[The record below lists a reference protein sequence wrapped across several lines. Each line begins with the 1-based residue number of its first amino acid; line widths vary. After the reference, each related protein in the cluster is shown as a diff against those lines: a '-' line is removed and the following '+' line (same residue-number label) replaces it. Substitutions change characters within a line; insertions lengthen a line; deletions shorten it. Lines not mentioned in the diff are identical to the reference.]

1 MSLYPEQKKL
11 LDEIYAMLKKPEA
24 RADGMMNVQMQILI
38 QWMLMAN
45 ALEVIAESLRAR
57 SQAEDDRMR
66 AEREEVNRGAG

>member
-66 AEREEVNRGAG
+66 AEREGVNRGAG